1 MIAILGASGSGKTT
15 LQEDLIRYCKDYKR
29 LITYT
34 TRPPRKGEEKEK
46 SYHFISPG
54 EFEILIKS
62 DFFAERA
69 EYNGWQYGIAK
80 RDCLENSVA
89 AITPSG
95 LRTLKR
101 NGISVFSIYLYVDRR
116 SRLIQL
122 LQRGDNIEEAY
133 RRNLTDEAQFDGV
146 SEEVDCVIY
155 NEGYQFNRQQ
165 ILLKVVDALMEKRDE
180 IQ

>member
-34 TRPPRKGEEKEK
+34 TRPPRKREEKEK

-80 RDCLENSVA
+80 RDCLENSVTV
-89 AITPSG
+89 ITPSG

-165 ILLKVVDALMEKRDE
+165 VLLKVVDALMEKRDE